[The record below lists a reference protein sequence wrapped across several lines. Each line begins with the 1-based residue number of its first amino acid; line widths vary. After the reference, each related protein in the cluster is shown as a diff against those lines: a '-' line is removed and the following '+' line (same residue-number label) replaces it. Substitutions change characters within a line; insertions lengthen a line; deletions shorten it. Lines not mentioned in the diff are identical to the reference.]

1 MATAHLARKLG
12 LARTTVVARIA
23 RLERSGVVAG
33 YGVRLGQRLD
43 ATTVR
48 AWCSISVL
56 PKTAPAVLRAL
67 EAMAEVEEVSAV
79 SGPFDYLVFLRCTS
93 HEQLDTL
100 LDKVGQLDGVHQ
112 TQTSRDIPLSGCAAS
127 PFSRFAAQ
135 IGKGDDALAA
145 GRPLLGI
152 PGLGRASHYLRA
164 RKALD
169 SYLFGA
175 ASAYPSISVGQ
186 LTNN

>member
-1 MATAHLARKLG
+1 M
-12 LARTTVVARIA
+12 
-23 RLERSGVVAG
+23 
-33 YGVRLGQRLD
+33 
-43 ATTVR
+43 
-48 AWCSISVL
+48 L
-56 PKTAPAVLRAL
+56 PKAAPAVLRAL

-127 PFSRFAAQ
+127 PFLLSIRYANRE
-135 IGKGDDALAA
+135 GDVALAA

-152 PGLGRASHYLRA
+152 PRLGRASSQAMANPPWIQILQKNAA
-164 RKALD
+164 R
-169 SYLFGA
+169 
-175 ASAYPSISVGQ
+175 AYPSSAKSS
-186 LTNN
+186 